1 MLRVGLTGGIAS
13 GKTTVAAMF
22 RARGAIILEAD
33 RIAHRLM
40 APGQPA
46 YDEIVR
52 AFGKEI
58 LSADGTIDRKR
69 LGAIVFADA
78 ARREQLDRTVHPRVI
93 DEQEKELAR
102 IAAEAPG
109 AVAIVEAAL
118 LIEAGYQKQ
127 LDNLVVTW
135 CRPEQQLERLQAKGL
150 SRADAERRIAAQ
162 LPAEEKRRLAD
173 YVIDCSGSLAETERQ
188 VEQTWKALQQ
198 AAASKKAAAQ
208 VRR

>member
-22 RARGAIILEAD
+22 RARGARVLEAD
-33 RIAHRLM
+33 RTAHRLM

-46 YDEIVR
+46 HAEIVQ

-58 LSADGTIDRKR
+58 LSADGTIDRRR

-78 ARREQLDRTVHPRVI
+78 ARREELNRIVHPRVI

-102 IAAEAPG
+102 IAAEDPG

-118 LIEAGYQKQ
+118 LIEAGYHKQ
-127 LDNLVVTW
+127 LDKLVVTW
-135 CRPEQQLERLQAKGL
+135 CRPEQQLQRLQAKGL
-150 SRADAERRIAAQ
+150 SREDAARRIAAQ

-173 YVIDCSGSLAETERQ
+173 YVIDCSGALAETERQ
-188 VEQTWKALQQ
+188 VEQVWQALQQ
-198 AAASKKAAAQ
+198 AAASKRAAQ
-208 VRR
+208 V

>member
-22 RARGAIILEAD
+22 RARGARVLEAD

-46 YDEIVR
+46 YNEIVT
-52 AFGKEI
+52 AFGREI

-78 ARREQLDRTVHPRVI
+78 ARREQLNRIVHPRVI
-93 DEQEKELAR
+93 GEQENELER
-102 IAAEAPG
+102 IAREQPG
-109 AVAIVEAAL
+109 AVAMVEAAL
-118 LIEAGYQKQ
+118 LIEAGYHKQ
-127 LDNLVVTW
+127 LDKLVVTW

-150 SRADAERRIAAQ
+150 SREDAERRIAAQ

-173 YVIDCSGSLAETERQ
+173 YVIDCSGALAETERQ
-188 VEQTWKALQQ
+188 VERVWQALQQ
-198 AAASKKAAAQ
+198 AATSKKAAR
-208 VRR
+208 V

>member
-22 RARGAIILEAD
+22 RARGARIIEAD

-46 YDEIVR
+46 YEEIVR
-52 AFGKEI
+52 TFGREI
-58 LSADGTIDRKR
+58 LSLDGSIDRKQ

-78 ARREQLDRTVHPRVI
+78 SRREQLNRVVHPRVI
-93 DEQEKELAR
+93 EEQEKELAR
-102 IAAEAPG
+102 IAAEDPG

-118 LIEAGYQKQ
+118 LIEAGYHKQ
-127 LDNLVVTW
+127 LDKLVVTW
-135 CRPEQQLERLQAKGL
+135 CRPEQQLERLEAKGL

-162 LPAEEKRRLAD
+162 LSPEEKRRLAD
-173 YVIDCSGSLAETERQ
+173 YVIDCSGPLGETERQ
-188 VEQTWKALQQ
+188 VAHVWQALQQ
-198 AAASKKAAAQ
+198 AAASNRAAR
-208 VRR
+208 V

>member
-22 RARGAIILEAD
+22 RARGARVLEAD
-33 RIAHRLM
+33 RLAHRLM

-46 YDEIVR
+46 YNEIVT
-52 AFGKEI
+52 AFGREI

-69 LGAIVFADA
+69 LGAIVFGDA
-78 ARREQLDRTVHPRVI
+78 ARREQLNRIVHPRVI
-93 DEQEKELAR
+93 AEQEKELAR
-102 IAAEAPG
+102 IAAEDPG

-118 LIEAGYQKQ
+118 LVEAGYHKQ
-127 LDNLVVTW
+127 LDQLVVTW

-150 SRADAERRIAAQ
+150 SREDAERRIAAQ
-162 LPAEEKRRLAD
+162 LPAEERRRLAN
-173 YVIDCSGSLAETERQ
+173 YVIDCSGALAETERQ
-188 VEQTWKALQQ
+188 VNQVWQALQQ

-208 VRR
+208 ARR

>member
-46 YDEIVR
+46 YEEIVR

-118 LIEAGYQKQ
+118 LIEAGYHKQ

>member
-22 RARGAIILEAD
+22 RARGARVLEAD
-33 RIAHRLM
+33 RIAHQLM

-46 YDEIVR
+46 YEEIVR
-52 AFGKEI
+52 TFGREI

-78 ARREQLDRTVHPRVI
+78 VRRAELNRIVHPRVI
-93 DEQEKELAR
+93 AEQEKELAR

-109 AVAIVEAAL
+109 SVAIVEAAL
-118 LIEAGYQKQ
+118 LIEASYHKQ
-127 LDNLVVTW
+127 LDKLVVTW

-150 SRADAERRIAAQ
+150 SREDAARRMAAQ
-162 LPAEEKRRLAD
+162 LPPEEKRRLAD

-188 VEQTWKALQQ
+188 VEQVRQALQQ
-198 AAASKKAAAQ
+198 AAASKRAAQ
-208 VRR
+208 V

>member
-22 RARGAIILEAD
+22 RAHGARVLEAD

-46 YDEIVR
+46 YEEIVT

-58 LSADGTIDRKR
+58 VSADGSIDRKR

-78 ARREQLDRTVHPRVI
+78 ARREELNRIVHPRVI
-93 DEQEKELAR
+93 AEQEKELAR
-102 IAAEAPG
+102 IAAAEPG

-118 LIEAGYQKQ
+118 LVEAGYHKQ
-127 LDNLVVTW
+127 LDKLVVTW
-135 CRPEQQLERLQAKGL
+135 CRPEQQLERLQALGL
-150 SRADAERRIAAQ
+150 SREGAERRIAAQ

-188 VEQTWKALQQ
+188 VEQVWQALQP
-198 AAASKKAAAQ
+198 AAASKKMAKS
-208 VRR
+208 R

>member
-22 RARGAIILEAD
+22 RARGARVLEAD

-46 YDEIVR
+46 YNEIVT
-52 AFGKEI
+52 AFGREI

-78 ARREQLDRTVHPRVI
+78 ARREQLNRIVHPRVI
-93 DEQEKELAR
+93 AEQENELAR
-102 IAAEAPG
+102 IAREQPG

-118 LIEAGYQKQ
+118 LIEAGYHKQ
-127 LDNLVVTW
+127 LDKLVVTW

-150 SRADAERRIAAQ
+150 SREDAERRIAAQ

-173 YVIDCSGSLAETERQ
+173 YVIDCSGALAETERQ
-188 VEQTWKALQQ
+188 VERVWQALQQ
-198 AAASKKAAAQ
+198 AATSKKAAR
-208 VRR
+208 V

>member
-46 YDEIVR
+46 YEEIVR

-69 LGAIVFADA
+69 LGAIVFANA
-78 ARREQLDRTVHPRVI
+78 ARRKQLDRTVHPRVI

-118 LIEAGYQKQ
+118 LIEAGYHKQ

-135 CRPEQQLERLQAKGL
+135 CWPEQQLERLQAKGL

>member
-1 MLRVGLTGGIAS
+1 MAS

-22 RARGAIILEAD
+22 RAHGARVLEAD

-46 YDEIVR
+46 YEEIVR

-58 LSADGTIDRKR
+58 VSGDGTIDRKR

-78 ARREQLDRTVHPRVI
+78 ARREQLNRIVHPRVI

-102 IAAEAPG
+102 IAVEDPG

-118 LIEAGYQKQ
+118 LVEAGYHKQ
-127 LDNLVVTW
+127 LDKLVVTW
-135 CRPEQQLERLQAKGL
+135 CRPEQQLERLLTKGL
-150 SRADAERRIAAQ
+150 SREEAERRISAQ
-162 LPAEEKRRLAD
+162 LPPEEKRRLAD

-188 VEQTWKALQQ
+188 VEQVWQALQE
-198 AAASKKAAAQ
+198 AAASKRSAQ
-208 VRR
+208 V

>member
-22 RARGAIILEAD
+22 RARGARVLEAD
-33 RIAHRLM
+33 GIAHRLM

-46 YDEIVR
+46 YEEIVA
-52 AFGKEI
+52 AFGKKI
-58 LSADGTIDRKR
+58 LTADGSIERKR

-78 ARREQLDRTVHPRVI
+78 SRREQLNRIVHPRVI

-102 IAAEAPG
+102 IASEQPG

-118 LIEAGYQKQ
+118 LIEAEYHKK
-127 LDNLVVTW
+127 LDKLVVTW

-150 SRADAERRIAAQ
+150 SREDAARRMAAQ
-162 LPAEEKRRLAD
+162 ISPEEKRRLAD
-173 YVIDCSGSLAETERQ
+173 YVIDCSGALAETERQ
-188 VEQTWKALQQ
+188 VEQVWQALQQ
-198 AAASKKAAAQ
+198 AAASKRVAQ
-208 VRR
+208 V

>member
-13 GKTTVAAMF
+13 GKTAVAAMF
-22 RARGAIILEAD
+22 RARGAILFEAD

-46 YDEIVR
+46 YDEIVG

-58 LSADGTIDRKR
+58 LSADGTIERKR
-69 LGAIVFADA
+69 LAAIVFADA
-78 ARREQLDRTVHPRVI
+78 ARREQLNRIVHPRVI
-93 DEQEKELAR
+93 GEQEKELRR
-102 IAAEAPG
+102 IAAEDPG

-118 LIEAGYQKQ
+118 LIEAGYHKQ
-127 LDNLVVTW
+127 LDKLVVTW

-150 SRADAERRIAAQ
+150 SREDSERRIAVQ

-188 VEQTWKALQQ
+188 VEQVWKALQQ
-198 AAASKKAAAQ
+198 AAASKKADAQ
-208 VRR
+208 LRR